1 MVYFASGTKA
11 GQHAD
16 IISSS
21 IVDPTTIG
29 SSFVSVV
36 PNVVKRES
44 KETQFIA
51 VSTKKKKEH
60 FSLFGVRRGG
70 WGILMK
76 RTNGIFNLRKTPTE
90 VLIMRNYMRLWFK
103 ESQGNWL
110 QIG

>member
-11 GQHAD
+11 GQHAA

-29 SSFVSVV
+29 STFVSVV

-51 VSTKKKKEH
+51 VSTKKKKRTFFFVWGEK
-60 FSLFGVRRGG
+60 GG
-70 WGILMK
+70 LG
-76 RTNGIFNLRKTPTE
+76 NLNEENK
-90 VLIMRNYMRLWFK
+90 WDF
-103 ESQGNWL
+103 
-110 QIG
+110 

>member
-11 GQHAD
+11 GQHAA

-51 VSTKKKKEH
+51 VSQKKKKRT
-60 FSLFGVRRGG
+60 FFLFWSIRTFFFVWGEKGG
-70 WGILMK
+70 LG
-76 RTNGIFNLRKTPTE
+76 NLNEENK
-90 VLIMRNYMRLWFK
+90 WDF
-103 ESQGNWL
+103 
-110 QIG
+110 